1 MPSLKLYTSNRLEAL
16 AGELSETLRQ
26 PLASPTV
33 PEIILVQS
41 RGMERW
47 LSLEMARRLGI
58 CANIRFPFPNHFVEE
73 LFRAVLPDLAGS
85 RAFDA
90 EVLTWRIM
98 GLLPGCLDGE
108 GFEPLK
114 EYLADDG
121 RGLKRYQLC
130 RNIARLFDQYLV
142 YRPDMVLGWEAGRER
157 HWQATLWRRLAAGST
172 AAHRAARWKEALAR
186 LQGGLPE
193 GVSLPGRISVFGISA
208 LPPYHLQL
216 LDAVSRSID
225 VNLFVMNPCREYWY
239 LIYSDREMRRLVDR
253 IGTAGS
259 DETLHLERGNSLLAS
274 MGSLGRDFL
283 RMVYDTGCEEADFS
297 AQPGEASL
305 LACIQS
311 DILNLRDRG
320 ADGIR
325 TAVAV
330 DDDSIQVHSCHSPM
344 REVEVLQDRI
354 LDLLERDPS
363 LTPADILV
371 MTPEIETYAPFI
383 EAVFSLPR
391 GERRRIPFSVADRGV
406 CRESILVDTFLRLLD
421 LEGSRLGATEVAAF
435 LDTDALRR
443 RFALGAD
450 DLVRIHR
457 WIRDTGIRWGIDG
470 SSRCREGLPGFAE
483 NTWQAGLDRLLLGYA
498 LAGRGEELF
507 MGILPHEDVAEGE
520 APVLGSFLTFV
531 EKLFSFAASLEET
544 RDLAGWASHLGAAL
558 DTFFLADGDEEEDLQ
573 ALRRA
578 LTDLALLQSQSGLDE
593 RLGAGVLK
601 AHLEEALREVGL
613 GFGFIT
619 GGITFCALLPMRSIP
634 FRVIC
639 LIGLDDGA
647 YPRQTRVPGFDL
659 MKERPRPGDRSRR
672 LDDRYL
678 FLEALLSARQTFYI
692 SYAGQSIQDNSVR
705 PPSVLV
711 SELLDAIKQGF
722 ETPGRDIGDA
732 IVTQH
737 RLQAF
742 SPGYFRGERLFSY
755 SAENAAAALSAVAGR
770 REKPPFISSNLSE
783 PQPAWRSIDVQA
795 LVRFYAN
802 PARWLLNRRLGI
814 RLEEAG
820 AFLDDVE
827 PMSLEG
833 LESYELGEL
842 LAARCL
848 EGLEARDLLP
858 AARAL
863 GSLPPGTPGECGF
876 QEICEGVEAFAA
888 RLRPHLKGEPLGAVD
903 LDCAL
908 GPFRLTGR
916 MQLGWPSALVHYR
929 FASIKAKDLLR
940 SWIHHL
946 ALSAGGSG
954 RYPGRCVI
962 IGQDRG
968 YVLGPVADAESILLG
983 LLEIYWQGL
992 TRPLH
997 FFPDTARA
1005 YMENL
1010 LKGKT
1015 GEEALKTAGRTWM
1028 SDRGYSEG
1036 DDPYYRLC
1044 FDGQDPLDGEF
1055 VELATAILKPLL
1067 ERAGEEG

>member
-1 MPSLKLYTSNRLEAL
+1 MSGLKLYTSNRLEAL

-26 PLASPTV
+26 APASPMA
-33 PEIILVQS
+33 PEVILVQS

-47 LSLEMARRLGI
+47 LSLELARSLGI

-73 LFRAVLPDLAGS
+73 LFRTVLPDLPGS
-85 RAFDA
+85 PAFEP
-90 EVLTWRIM
+90 EVLAWRIM
-98 GLLPGCLDGE
+98 DLLPRCLDGE

-121 RGLKRYQLC
+121 RGLKRYQLS

-142 YRPDMVLGWEAGRER
+142 YRPDMVLGWESGRDR
-157 HWQATLWRRLAAGST
+157 HWQATLWRRLATESP
-172 AAHRAARWKEALAR
+172 AAHRAARWKEALSR
-186 LQGGLPE
+186 LQGTLPE
-193 GVSLPGRISVFGISA
+193 GAGLPGRICVFGISA

-216 LDAVSRSID
+216 LHAVSRTID

-253 IGTAGS
+253 LGAARS
-259 DETLHLERGNSLLAS
+259 EETLHLEKGNSLLAS
-274 MGSLGRDFL
+274 MGALGRDFL
-283 RMVYDTGCEEADFS
+283 RMVYDTGCEEADVS
-297 AQPGEASL
+297 AEPGDGSL

-320 ADGIR
+320 ADGVR
-325 TAVAV
+325 TAIA
-330 DDDSIQVHSCHSPM
+330 DGDGSIRIHSCHSPM

-371 MTPEIETYAPFI
+371 MTPDIETYAPFI

-391 GERRRIPFSVADRGV
+391 DDRRRIPFSVADRGV
-406 CRESILVDTFLRLLD
+406 RRESVLVDTFLRLLD
-421 LEGSRLGATEVAAF
+421 LEGSRMGATEVAAF
-435 LDTDALRR
+435 LETEALRR

-450 DLVRIHR
+450 DLALIHR
-457 WIRDTGIRWGIDG
+457 WIRDTGIRWGVDG
-470 SSRCREGLPGFAE
+470 SSRLREGLPGFAE

-498 LAGRGEELF
+498 LAARDEELF
-507 MGILPHEDVAEGE
+507 MGILPHEGVAEGE
-520 APVLGSFLTFV
+520 ASVLGSFLSFL
-531 EKLFSFAASLEET
+531 EKLFDFAKSLEET

-558 DTFFLADGDEEEDLQ
+558 ETFFLADGEEEDLQ

-578 LTDLALLQSQSGLDE
+578 LADMALRQTQAGFDE
-593 RLGAGVLK
+593 RLGAAVLK

-619 GGITFCALLPMRSIP
+619 GGVTFCAMLPMRSIP

-659 MKERPRPGDRSRR
+659 MKEHPRPGDRSRR

-678 FLEALLSARQTFYI
+678 FLEALLSARQVFYV

-705 PPSVLV
+705 PPSVVV
-711 SELLDAIKQGF
+711 SELLDAIEQGF
-722 ETPGRDIGDA
+722 EIPGRAIRDE
-732 IVTQH
+732 IVTKH
-737 RLQAF
+737 PLQAF

-755 SAENAAAALSAVAGR
+755 STENAAAAASAVSDR
-770 REKPPFISSNLSE
+770 REKPPFIPASLPE
-783 PQPAWRSIDVQA
+783 PQPSWRNVDVQA
-795 LVRFYAN
+795 LIRFYAN
-802 PARWLLNRRLGI
+802 PARYLLTRRLGI

-820 AFLDDVE
+820 ALLDDVE
-827 PMSLEG
+827 PMGLEG
-833 LESYELGEL
+833 LERYELGER

-848 EGLEARDLLP
+848 SGREARDLLP
-858 AARAL
+858 AARAR
-863 GSLPPGTPGECGF
+863 GSLPPGAPGECWF
-876 QEICEGVEAFAA
+876 QEMCEGVDAFAA
-888 RLRPHLKGEPLGAVD
+888 RLAPHLEGEPLGAVD
-903 LDCAL
+903 LDCAI

-916 MQLGWPSALVHYR
+916 LSLGMPAALVHYR
-929 FASIKAKDLLR
+929 YASIKAKDLLR
-940 SWIHHL
+940 TWIHHL
-946 ALSAGGSG
+946 ALSAGGGG

-962 IGQDRG
+962 IGQDTG
-968 YVLGPVADAESILLG
+968 YLLGPVEDAGGFLLG
-983 LLEIYWQGL
+983 LLELYWQGL
-992 TRPLH
+992 MRPLH
-997 FFPDTARA
+997 FFPDTARVYA
-1005 YMENL
+1005 EAL

-1015 GEEALKTAGRTWM
+1015 GEDALKTACRTWA
-1028 SDRGYSEG
+1028 SDRGYAEG

-1044 FDGQDPLDGEF
+1044 FGGQDPLDGEF
-1055 VELATAILKPLL
+1055 RELADSILRPLL